1 MKKLLPQAN
10 NLDTLIK
17 VFIYFGNKD
26 DCTIQDIADFIGFE
40 PRQAQYYLSACI
52 YLDLIDETPKLT
64 EFGESLFDKPSSIKN
79 KIYERIISD
88 EIIGK
93 IFAHML
99 LFAADIKVYAC
110 EIIKLYYHDY
120 SDAVIERRA
129 STLINWCKEVLGFI
143 GGMKSGTR

>member
-17 VFIYFGNKD
+17 VFIYFGNKEN
-26 DCTIQDIADFIGFE
+26 CSIQDIADFIGFE

-64 EFGESLFDKPSSIKN
+64 EFGESLFDTPSLIKDR
-79 KIYERIISD
+79 IYERIISD

-93 IFAHML
+93 IFAHAL
-99 LFAADIKVYAC
+99 LFSNDLKKYSYS
-110 EIIKLYYHDY
+110 IIKKYYPDY
-120 SDAVIERRA
+120 SDAVIERRG
-129 STLINWCKEVLGFI
+129 STIDNWCEKIINEKCF
-143 GGMKSGTR
+143 RRNN

>member
-17 VFIYFGNKD
+17 VFIYFGNKK
-26 DCTIQDIADFIGFE
+26 DCTVQEIADFIGFE

-52 YLDLIDETPKLT
+52 YLDLIDETPELT
-64 EFGESLFDKPSSIKN
+64 EFGKTLFVEPSLIKY

-88 EIIGK
+88 EVIGK
-93 IFAHML
+93 IFAHL
-99 LFAADIKVYAC
+99 LFNDELKEYSYK
-110 EIIKLYYHDY
+110 IIKNYYPDY

-129 STLINWCKEVLGFI
+129 STLLNWCKEILKVLGENKH
-143 GGMKSGTR
+143 GK

>member
-17 VFIYFGNKD
+17 VFIYFGNKK
-26 DCTIQDIADFIGFE
+26 DCTVQEIADFIGFE

-64 EFGESLFDKPSSIKN
+64 DFGKSLFDEPSLIKN
-79 KIYERIISD
+79 KIFERIISD

-93 IFAHML
+93 IFAHLL
-99 LFAADIKVYAC
+99 LFNDELKEYSYK
-110 EIIKLYYHDY
+110 IIKNYYPDY

-129 STLINWCKEVLGFI
+129 STLINWCKEIQKVLNR
-143 GGMKSGTR
+143 SR

>member
-17 VFIYFGNKD
+17 VFIYFGNKEN
-26 DCTIQDIADFIGFE
+26 CTINDIANFIGFE

-64 EFGESLFDKPSSIKN
+64 VFGKSLFNEPSLIKD

-93 IFAHML
+93 IFAHLL
-99 LFAADIKVYAC
+99 LFNDDIKDYSCNV
-110 EIIKLYYHDY
+110 IRHYYPEY

-129 STLINWCKEVLGFI
+129 STLNNWCERVIREKNFRRI
-143 GGMKSGTR
+143 N

>member
-10 NLDTLIK
+10 NLDTVIK

-26 DCTIQDIADFIGFE
+26 NCTIQDIANFIDFE

-64 EFGESLFDKPSSIKN
+64 DFGKSLFDDPSLIKD

-93 IFAHML
+93 IFAHLL
-99 LFAADIKVYAC
+99 LFNVDIKDYSFK
-110 EIIKLYYHDY
+110 IIKMYYPDY

-129 STLINWCKEVLGFI
+129 STIKNWCEVIKYDIFKK
-143 GGMKSGTR
+143 M

>member
-17 VFIYFGNKD
+17 VFIYFGNKK
-26 DCTIQDIADFIGFE
+26 DCTVQEIADFIGFE

-52 YLDLIDETPKLT
+52 YLDLIDETPVLT
-64 EFGESLFDKPSSIKN
+64 EFGKTLFDEPALINN

-93 IFAHML
+93 IFAHSL
-99 LFAADIKVYAC
+99 LFDDDIKDYSYR
-110 EIIKLYYHDY
+110 IIKTCYPNY

-129 STLINWCKEVLGFI
+129 STLLNWCKEIKGYL
-143 GGMKSGTR
+143 SL

>member
-17 VFIYFGNKD
+17 VFIYFGNKK
-26 DCTIQDIADFIGFE
+26 DCTVQEIADFIGFE

-52 YLDLIDETPKLT
+52 YLDLIDETPELT
-64 EFGESLFDKPSSIKN
+64 EFGKSLFDEPALIKN
-79 KIYERIISD
+79 RIYERIISD

-99 LFAADIKVYAC
+99 LFEDDIKDYAC
-110 EIIKLYYHDY
+110 TIIKQYYPEY

-129 STLINWCKEVLGFI
+129 STLKKWCLETICNVFK
-143 GGMKSGTR
+143 R

>member
-17 VFIYFGNKD
+17 VFIYFGNKNE
-26 DCTIQDIADFIGFE
+26 CSIQDLADFIGFE
-40 PRQAQYYLSACI
+40 FRQAQYYLSACI

-64 EFGESLFDKPSSIKN
+64 EFGRSLFEDPITIKY

-88 EIIGK
+88 DVIGK
-93 IFAHML
+93 VFAHLL
-99 LFAADIKVYAC
+99 LFNDDVKNYSF
-110 EIIKLYYHDY
+110 EIVKKYYPNY

-129 STLINWCKEVLGFI
+129 STIKNWCEKILKEVYY
-143 GGMKSGTR
+143 RRNN

>member
-17 VFIYFGNKD
+17 VFIYFGNKK
-26 DCTIQDIADFIGFE
+26 DCTVQDIADFIGFE

-52 YLDLIDETPKLT
+52 YLDLIDETPELT
-64 EFGESLFDKPSSIKN
+64 EFGKFLFDEPTLIKSR
-79 KIYERIISD
+79 IYERIISD

-93 IFAHML
+93 IFAHFL
-99 LFAADIKVYAC
+99 LIEDNIKEYSC
-110 EIIKLYYHDY
+110 SLIKQYYPDY

-129 STLINWCKEVLGFI
+129 STLINWIKEIKKHIRKG
-143 GGMKSGTR
+143 

>member
-10 NLDTLIK
+10 NLDTVIK

-26 DCTIQDIADFIGFE
+26 NCTIQDIANFIDFE

-64 EFGESLFDKPSSIKN
+64 YFGKSLFDDPSLIKD
-79 KIYERIISD
+79 KSYERIISD

-93 IFAHML
+93 IFAHLL
-99 LFAADIKVYAC
+99 LFNVDIKDYSFK
-110 EIIKLYYHDY
+110 IIKMYYPDY

-129 STLINWCKEVLGFI
+129 STIKNWCEVIKYDIFKK
-143 GGMKSGTR
+143 M

>member
-17 VFIYFGNKD
+17 VFIQFGNKQ

-64 EFGESLFDKPSSIKN
+64 EFGESLFDDPSLIKDR
-79 KIYERIISD
+79 IYERIISD

-93 IFAHML
+93 IFAHAL
-99 LFAADIKVYAC
+99 LFEADLKEYSCKVIREFYP
-110 EIIKLYYHDY
+110 DY
-120 SDAVIERRA
+120 SEVVIERRA
-129 STLINWCKEVLGFI
+129 STLRNWCHEIMRKLNVSFRG
-143 GGMKSGTR
+143 

>member
-17 VFIYFGNKD
+17 VFIYFGNKK
-26 DCTIQDIADFIGFE
+26 DCTVQDIADFIGFE

-52 YLDLIDETPKLT
+52 YLDLIDETPVLT
-64 EFGESLFDKPSSIKN
+64 EFGKTLFETPAFIRD
-79 KIYERIISD
+79 KIYERIIGD

-93 IFAHML
+93 VFAHL
-99 LFAADIKVYAC
+99 ILFDDDIKEYSC
-110 EIIKLYYHDY
+110 KIIKAYYPDY

-129 STLINWCKEVLGFI
+129 STLKNWCIEIEKYFKKELV
-143 GGMKSGTR
+143 

>member
-17 VFIYFGNKD
+17 VFIYFGNKK
-26 DCTIQDIADFIGFE
+26 DCTVQEIADFIGFE

-64 EFGESLFDKPSSIKN
+64 KFGESLFDEPALIKN

-88 EIIGK
+88 EVIGK
-93 IFAHML
+93 IFAHLL
-99 LFAADIKVYAC
+99 LFNDELKEYSYK
-110 EIIKLYYHDY
+110 IIKNYYPDY

-129 STLINWCKEVLGFI
+129 STLLNWCKEILKVLGENKH
-143 GGMKSGTR
+143 GR